1 MIRWLRHMVLLLALT
16 GLFCSC
22 SQVED
27 ARQVVAEADSLRAV
41 GSLYDDSLSIAEAAA
56 TLSHVRIL
64 YPTDYARANYYY
76 GRLLR
81 TRGDQP
87 AAMQAFLRA
96 VHSRTKDHEMI
107 ARSYCNIANMCRLA
121 AEHDLAYEING
132 LGAQEFLL
140 YHDSLMY
147 YHTLICQAVERA
159 EQAQKDEAIAITNLV
174 ESNCQ
179 DEGVL
184 IKVWETRAD
193 AYVRGGMYDSAIY
206 CVRELQSRGN
216 DEPTGYMI
224 MAQAFDGLGQNDS
237 ALYYAQKTMEKTNFY
252 GDRYNALYILS
263 HSDSTL
269 TTDEALTLT
278 SERED
283 VRFYEYEPA
292 KVKLTQ
298 AVQLLRQDLNRKPDY
313 TWLWAILA
321 TALIF
326 CIPGTYY
333 ISRKRK
339 DRQLISQQT
348 EELRQEKEQLELHQ
362 TQRQATMRQELEANR
377 LAICN
382 SHDWQTALQWKDF
395 DTMCDRVNKHFFLFA
410 DKLIAT
416 RTLDEKEIR
425 LCVLVFL
432 DMFSLKQMA
441 AILPYSQTGIR
452 TYKSRVND
460 KLGNKGHDL
469 RTFLVDTLILGY
481 PIDKK
486 Q

>member
-1 MIRWLRHMVLLLALT
+1 MIHWLRHMVLLLALT

-27 ARQVVAEADSLRAV
+27 ARLVVAEADSLRTA
-41 GSLYDDSLSIAEAAA
+41 GMAYDDSLSIAKAAA
-56 TLSHVRIL
+56 TLSHVRAI
-64 YPTDYARANYYY
+64 YRNDYAHANYYY

-81 TRGDQP
+81 NRGDQP
-87 AAMQAFLRA
+87 AAMLAFLNV

-179 DEGVL
+179 NEGVL

-193 AYVRGGMYDSAIY
+193 AYVRGGMYDSAIH

-224 MAQAFDGLGQNDS
+224 MAQAYNSLGQYDS
-237 ALYYAQKTMEKTNFY
+237 ALYYAQKTMEKSNFY

-263 HSDSTL
+263 HSDTTL

-283 VRFYEYEPA
+283 VRFYEYEPT

-298 AVQLLRQDLNRKPDY
+298 AIQLLEQDLNRKPDY

-321 TALIF
+321 TILVF

-333 ISRKRK
+333 ISHKRRN
-339 DRQLISQQT
+339 RQLISQQT
-348 EELRQEKEQLELHQ
+348 EELRQEKELLELHQ

-382 SHDWQTALQWKDF
+382 SHDWQAALQWKDF
-395 DTMCDRVNKHFFLFA
+395 DTLCDRVNKHFFLFA

>member
-1 MIRWLRHMVLLLALT
+1 
-16 GLFCSC
+16 
-22 SQVED
+22 
-27 ARQVVAEADSLRAV
+27 
-41 GSLYDDSLSIAEAAA
+41 
-56 TLSHVRIL
+56 
-64 YPTDYARANYYY
+64 
-76 GRLLR
+76 
-81 TRGDQP
+81 
-87 AAMQAFLRA
+87 
-96 VHSRTKDHEMI
+96 
-107 ARSYCNIANMCRLA
+107 
-121 AEHDLAYEING
+121 
-132 LGAQEFLL
+132 
-140 YHDSLMY
+140 
-147 YHTLICQAVERA
+147 
-159 EQAQKDEAIAITNLV
+159 
-174 ESNCQ
+174 
-179 DEGVL
+179 
-184 IKVWETRAD
+184 
-193 AYVRGGMYDSAIY
+193 
-206 CVRELQSRGN
+206 
-216 DEPTGYMI
+216 
-224 MAQAFDGLGQNDS
+224 
-237 ALYYAQKTMEKTNFY
+237 MEKSNFY

-263 HSDSTL
+263 HSDTTL

-283 VRFYEYEPA
+283 VRFYEYEPT

-298 AVQLLRQDLNRKPDY
+298 AIQLLEQDLNRKPDY

-321 TALIF
+321 TILVF

-333 ISRKRK
+333 ISHKRRN
-339 DRQLISQQT
+339 RQLISQQT
-348 EELRQEKEQLELHQ
+348 EELRQEKELLELHQ

-382 SHDWQTALQWKDF
+382 SHDWQAALQWKDF
-395 DTMCDRVNKHFFLFA
+395 DTLCDRVNKHFFLFA

-469 RTFLVDTLILGY
+469 RTFLVDTLILGC